1 MDPRPEPP
9 PPAGRGARMLV
20 GGLALV
26 SFALSLVLA
35 AWLFPHLSANNDEAV
50 YVFQAKTL
58 ETGSPTLPAAPHA
71 DFFRPWMSGPQG
83 DRQVLVFP
91 PVFPATLALAD
102 LVFGTMRVVP
112 GLISAGCVVLVF
124 AFVRATLRD
133 DRVAVIAAAV
143 MALSPLTLVHSAMYL
158 EYLYAV
164 LLELAVL
171 VLVVRSAWGHT
182 TRRLVGAGLVHGV
195 LFFMRPFDAVLLG
208 LVVVTMAVVPRPT
221 RAIEA
226 ARTVLTVG
234 VAALPGVLACL
245 LYNHYVTGHFLRF
258 PLWAIGGDNSLGFGK
273 KSIASGAP
281 VIDFGFRDAWIAF
294 RQNVRAFPHW
304 IAGGVLSVPVGAYG
318 IWRLRRDRVLAPLV
332 AITVL
337 YPIGYLAYWGNVLI
351 VFGRRAIGPHYY
363 LALLVPACVAVAV
376 GIDAL
381 ARRGRAVLAT
391 GVVLL
396 VAATAIELPDKI
408 DRNHEHTDRSRAEDD
423 AIHAAVDGTDSVV
436 VLPIT
441 NDGPY
446 VLHPRGWLMN
456 EPDLSGPVLYAADRQ
471 GANVELFD
479 RFPTRAIWRFQS
491 AQAPDGTFRPDMAQ
505 LRRLALDT
513 ARDVPVRLRNVAGRP
528 VVVVHVAVAARTES
542 CVLDRTSTTD
552 RTYDLRAT
560 LSPTEVAVPCADR
573 VLRVPLDDGEG
584 TVAIGAA
591 FGPNDDTGFS
601 DVHEYRIW
609 YRRDAGTT
617 SVVAPAEPWRRDPAP
632 TPRWRVTIDDPTIA
646 LSLG

>member
-1 MDPRPEPP
+1 
-9 PPAGRGARMLV
+9 MLV
-20 GGLALV
+20 GGLALA
-26 SFALSLVLA
+26 SFVLSLVLA

-71 DFFRPWMSGPQG
+71 DFFRPWMSGPQD
-83 DRQVLVFP
+83 DRQVLVFQ

-112 GLISAGCVVLVF
+112 GMISAGCVVLIY
-124 AFVRATLRD
+124 AFVRSTLRN
-133 DRVAVIAAAV
+133 DRIAVLAAAV
-143 MALSPLTLVHSAMYL
+143 MALSPLTLVHSGMYL

-171 VLVVRSAWGHT
+171 VLVVRSSTGHA
-182 TRRLVGAGLVHGV
+182 TRRLVLAGLVHGV
-195 LFFMRPFDAVLLG
+195 LFFMRPFDAILLG
-208 LVVVTMAVVPRPT
+208 AVVVAMAVVPRP
-221 RAIEA
+221 
-226 ARTVLTVG
+226 ARVADAVRTIAVVG
-234 VAALPGVLACL
+234 GAALPGVLACF
-245 LYNHYVTGHFLRF
+245 LYNHHVTGHYLRF

-332 AITVL
+332 AITLL
-337 YPIGYLAYWGNVLI
+337 YPFGYLAYWGNVLI

-376 GIDAL
+376 GVDAL
-381 ARRGRAVLAT
+381 ARRGRAVVAAS
-391 GVVLL
+391 VVLL

-408 DRNHEHTDRSRAEDD
+408 DRNHEHTERSRAEDD

-441 NDGPY
+441 ADGPY

-456 EPDLSGPVLYAADRQ
+456 EPDLSGPLLYAADRQ

-479 RFPTRAIWRFQS
+479 RFPARAIWRFQS
-491 AQAPDGTFRPDMAQ
+491 AQAPDGSFRPDMAQ
-505 LRRLALDT
+505 LRLLALD
-513 ARDVPVRLRNVAGRP
+513 APREVPVRLRNVAGRP
-528 VVVVHVAVAARTES
+528 VVVLHVAAGGRSES
-542 CVLDRTSTTD
+542 CVLDRASAPD

-560 LSPTEVAVPCADR
+560 LAAGEATLPCADR
-573 VLRVPLDDGEG
+573 VLRVPLDEGEG
-584 TVAIGAA
+584 TIAIGAA
-591 FGPNDDTGFS
+591 LGPNDDTGFS
-601 DVHEYRIW
+601 EVHEYRIW
-609 YRRDAGTT
+609 YRRGGGTT
-617 SVVAPAEPWRRDPAP
+617 AVVAPAEPWRRDPAP
-632 TPRWRVTIDDPTIA
+632 ALRWRVTVDDPTIA